1 MRILLITATDGLT
14 EKLSAL
20 SPELEY
26 CAIVVDEVEPAKE
39 ILRRVGL
46 PQDLLHPME
55 ELQACVEGL
64 TYDFCCSVQ
73 MHPMDTTIM
82 RKISRYNVPKN
93 KLLNLGA
100 LHDDWNF
107 NVKGRLQYYQEHAQE
122 FEMFATGISPA
133 WNGLDVTKFKRKLIN
148 LARPSQDLYYDFNIA
163 KHVILCGGG
172 GIHKIRCALIGL
184 APYSFHYNLSQVF
197 GYRALLLQYL
207 IAFNDVHDFFVPL
220 DVYKTLF
227 NPEYLAKKCPLLSAK
242 VIDTAG
248 CGLKGI
254 LDKQALAKNTNTWA
268 NLWYPETRNENVK
281 ILDDYLTL
289 CEQNNVRPIMFRVRV
304 TKKYM
309 TNFNKQIRDEFDR
322 IIEQALIKHPTASFF
337 DGWQLQ
343 DFNYRDFNDHAH
355 LNVQGAAKFSAY
367 LNDFIE
373 RTAK

>member
-46 PQDLLHPME
+46 PQDLIHPME

-64 TYDFCCSVQ
+64 TYDFVIPVQ
-73 MHPMDTTIM
+73 KNPYVSTIM
-82 RKISRYNVPKN
+82 GKISKYNVPKN
-93 KLLNLGA
+93 KLLNLAG
-100 LHDDWNF
+100 LHNDWNF
-107 NVKGRLQYYQEHAQE
+107 NVKRRLQYYHEHAQE

-163 KHVILCGGG
+163 KHIIL
-172 GIHKIRCALIGL
+172 HEERHNIRCALIGL
-184 APYSFHYNLSQVF
+184 APYSFHYSLSKVF
-197 GYRALLLQYL
+197 SYRVLLLQYL
-207 IAFNDVHDFFVPL
+207 IAFNDIHDFFVPL

-227 NPEYLAKKCPLLSAK
+227 NPEYLARKLPLLSAK
-242 VIDTAG
+242 KIDIAG
-248 CGLKGI
+248 CKLKGI
-254 LDKQALAKNTNTWA
+254 LDKQALAKNTNTWV
-268 NLWYPETRNENVK
+268 NLWYPKTRDENVK

-289 CEQNNVRPIMFRVRV
+289 CEQNNVRPIIFRVRV

-309 TNFNKQIRDEFDR
+309 ANFNQQIRDEFDR

-337 DGWQLQ
+337 DGWQLR
-343 DFNYRDFNDHAH
+343 DFNYMDFNDHAH